1 MLLVAAL
8 LPSCGE
14 RGEPGG
20 TSRTTD
26 GNTVSGTGTDTENN
40 NLELPDDGFGGRDF
54 RVLAGNRIKWPMW
67 DTVDLTVDESSD
79 PQISSAVFSRNSM
92 VEKRLDVVI
101 KSDIITSA
109 DPWTRAE
116 ELFRSGDDFFEAYL
130 MILNKTSGLVAEL
143 GFCGICT
150 TFRI

>member
-1 MLLVAAL
+1 MKTKAAASALAVLLLVAAL

-101 KSDIITSA
+101 
-109 DPWTRAE
+109 
-116 ELFRSGDDFFEAYL
+116 
-130 MILNKTSGLVAEL
+130 
-143 GFCGICT
+143 
-150 TFRI
+150 

>member
-1 MLLVAAL
+1 MKTKAAASALAVLLLVAAL
-8 LPSCGE
+8 LPSCGK

-79 PQISSAVFSRNSM
+79 PQISSAVFRRNSM
-92 VEKRLDVVI
+92 VEKRLERCHKERYNNIGGSLDKGRGAV
-101 KSDIITSA
+101 
-109 DPWTRAE
+109 PLR
-116 ELFRSGDDFFEAYL
+116 RRFF
-130 MILNKTSGLVAEL
+130 
-143 GFCGICT
+143 
-150 TFRI
+150 